1 MKTKEVITRVVSPS
15 SVCEAWRRRSC
26 AAAHRRHPGFHIRR
40 RRRRQP
46 GAQGQGRPG
55 GQEDPPGSARGE
67 KRRTRRDFVS
77 RFFAAKA
84 LIEILH
90 GEERAFRNA
99 EIRQLACL
107 HDIKKLFLSKAMLE
121 KKSVLQTRRRRRRL
135 RPVSPPLRRG
145 LPGRPRPR
153 HVHIRRHFEDEVQR
167 DGGRR
172 QVGKKRSK
180 SIKINKNP
188 IIYLSFSWFG

>member
-46 GAQGQGRPG
+46 GAQGQGRLGEQEDLPG
-55 GQEDPPGSARGE
+55 GARGE

-90 GEERAFRNA
+90 GEENA
-99 EIRQLACL
+99 EIRRLACF
-107 HDIKKLFLSKAMLE
+107 HDIKKIVFAKAMLQKRVCCRLAAAVSGRSFLRFAAASLAALALTTYIYAVTSRMRFSEMAVVARWE
-121 KKSVLQTRRRRRRL
+121 K
-135 RPVSPPLRRG
+135 RG
-145 LPGRPRPR
+145 
-153 HVHIRRHFEDEVQR
+153 Q
-167 DGGRR
+167 
-172 QVGKKRSK
+172 KA
-180 SIKINKNP
+180 
-188 IIYLSFSWFG
+188 